1 MSDMEQAVAD
11 LIAYPTELPWLEFKE
26 NWFEPHALGEYIPV
40 LSKSRKETYGRECY
54 KFQDNAI
61 VVTIPFHRIDEVFVD
76 DEATNKVS
84 NKVSNKP
91 GYKVRDKSYNLNPPR
106 NKTQSNVLDI
116 IRDNSNVTRPQ
127 LMEALSLGETSIQN
141 AIAHLRKNGYI
152 GRVGSSK
159 TGWWR
164 VLK

>member
-1 MSDMEQAVAD
+1 MSDIEQTVAD
-11 LIAYPTELPWLEFKE
+11 LITYPTERPRFEFKE
-26 NWFEPHALGEYIPV
+26 NLFEPQALGEYISV

-61 VVTIPFHRIDEVFVD
+61 VVTTPFHRIDEEFVD
-76 DEATNKVS
+76 DETADKMRD
-84 NKVSNKP
+84 KP
-91 GYKVRDKSYNLNPPR
+91 GYKVRDKSSNLNPPR
-106 NKTQSNVLDI
+106 NKTQGNVLDN
-116 IRDNSNVTRPQ
+116 IRDNPNVTRPQ

-152 GRVGSSK
+152 GRVGSNK